1 MGRRAHSLS
10 RVNQNAQVAALP
22 LRENLSVPHDLR
34 VITYEAIVAGA
45 RRHFLREGTV
55 DMEQLAQELAVSRAT
70 LYRAV
75 DGRDRL
81 LGDVLWSL
89 AERTYAQAPNDA
101 SSHGVDAI
109 LEISHRSPESNQ
121 PAGVR

>member
-1 MGRRAHSLS
+1 MSTKTLRRFVL
-10 RVNQNAQVAALP
+10 
-22 LRENLSVPHDLR
+22 LRENLIVPHDLR
-34 VITYEAIVAGA
+34 VIAYDAIVAGA
-45 RRHFLREGTV
+45 RCHFLREGTIG
-55 DMEQLAQELAVSRAT
+55 MQLAQELAVSRAT

>member
-1 MGRRAHSLS
+1 MSTKTPESERAP
-10 RVNQNAQVAALP
+10 R
-22 LRENLSVPHDLR
+22 PH

-45 RRHFLREGTV
+45 RRHFLREGTI
-55 DMEQLAQELAVSRAT
+55 DMERLAQELAVSRAT

-89 AERTYAQAPNDA
+89 AERTYAQARNA
-101 SSHGVDAI
+101 VSSQVSTRSWR
-109 LEISHRSPESNQ
+109 SHTVSP
-121 PAGVR
+121 RR